1 MTNNL
6 SLKQLESLGVDKYM
20 SNQELEKSIANALKE
35 QQKCLE
41 DGEQKE
47 APLTLDYV
55 LVHGGLFTYSLNKKK
70 YKINVLTKDDMQ
82 LLDNI
87 ENDIEAGI
95 EYDIVKPYKFHIKN
109 SHDNY
114 VTLRAKDYIEAQT
127 VIDEIFGKNAFKVS
141 CSKL

>member
-6 SLKQLESLGVDKYM
+6 SLKQLESLGISKYM

-41 DGEQKE
+41 IGEQKE
-47 APLTLDYV
+47 ALVTLDYV
-55 LVHGGLFTYSLNKKK
+55 LVHGGLFTYILNKKK

-87 ENDIEAGI
+87 ENLIEEGI
-95 EYDIVKPYKFHIKN
+95 EYDIVKPYKFHCLTA
-109 SHDNY
+109 HDTY
-114 VTLRAKDYIEAQT
+114 LTVKAKDYTEAQML
-127 VIDEIFGKNAFKVS
+127 IDNILGKGLYKVS
-141 CSKL
+141 ASKL

>member
-1 MTNNL
+1 MKDL
-6 SLKQLESLGVDKYM
+6 SLKQLESLGISKYM
-20 SNQELEKSIANALKE
+20 SDQELEKNIANALLA

-41 DGEQKE
+41 LGEQKE

-55 LVHGGLFTYSLNKKK
+55 LVHGGLFTYTLNKKK
-70 YKINVLTKDDMQ
+70 YKINVLTKDIMQ

-87 ENDIEAGI
+87 ENLIEEGI
-95 EYDIVKPYKFHIKN
+95 EYDIVKPYRYSIRN

-114 VTLRAKDYIEAQT
+114 VTIKCSDYKTAQNI
-127 VIDEIFGKNAFKVS
+127 VDEIFGKNAFKVS